1 VQAASVDVNAQ
12 TKYDPSIVS
21 EIRRVLVTGSSGQ
34 LGTAILGAFSRCQ
47 IAAYTHGSLDITNV
61 EAVTRAVAEARPHV
75 IVNCAAFNLVD
86 DAESRP
92 LDAFGINAF
101 AVRTLARAAEEN
113 GATLVH
119 YGTDFVFAGLGG
131 PDHEPYDES
140 VAPSPRSVYAASKLV
155 GEWLALESPRAYV
168 LRVESLFGLPADW
181 KGRRGSLDV
190 IVAGLEAGREMPAF
204 TDRTISPSYVVDV
217 AAATRYLVDAG
228 APYGLYHCVN
238 SGHATWYQVA
248 TEVAGLLGVPARLK
262 PITTEDARFVA
273 PRPRF
278 CALSNRKLAAAGFEM
293 PTWQD
298 ALRRWLAVRMPLVP
312 SGVDGPGGTV
322 DAHIE

>member
-1 VQAASVDVNAQ
+1 M
-12 TKYDPSIVS
+12 
-21 EIRRVLVTGSSGQ
+21 LVTGSSGQ
-34 LGTAILGAFSRCQ
+34 LGTAILGAFSGCH
-47 IAAYTHGSLDITNV
+47 IAAPTHGSLEITDV
-61 EAVTRAVAEARPHV
+61 EAVRRTVAEARPDV
-75 IVNCAAFNLVD
+75 IINCAAFNLVD

-92 LDAFGINAF
+92 LEAFGINAF
-101 AVRTLARAAEEN
+101 AVRTLARAAEEH

-131 PDHEPYDES
+131 PDSEPYDES
-140 VAPSPRSVYAASKLV
+140 AAPSPRSVYAASKLV
-155 GEWLALESPRAYV
+155 GEWLALEAPRAYV

-181 KGRRGSLDV
+181 KGRRGSLDN
-190 IVAGLEAGREMPAF
+190 IVAGLEAGREVPVF
-204 TDRTISPSYVVDV
+204 TDRTISPSYVTDV
-217 AAATRYLVDAG
+217 AVATRYLVDAV

-248 TEVAGLLGVPARLK
+248 TEVAQRLGVPARLK
-262 PITTEDARFVA
+262 AITTEDARLA
-273 PRPRF
+273 ASRPRF

-298 ALRRWLAVRMPLVP
+298 AVRRWLAVRRPLVS
-312 SGVDGPGGTV
+312 SGAEAPGSRA

>member
-1 VQAASVDVNAQ
+1 VAH
-12 TKYDPSIVS
+12 T
-21 EIRRVLVTGSSGQ
+21 SG
-34 LGTAILGAFSRCQ
+34 T
-47 IAAYTHGSLDITNV
+47 LDITNIA
-61 EAVTRAVAEARPHV
+61 AVRRAVAEARPHI

-92 LDAFGINAF
+92 LEAFGVNAF
-101 AVRTLARAAEEN
+101 AVRTLARAAEEH

-119 YGTDFVFAGLGG
+119 YGTDFVFAGLG
-131 PDHEPYDES
+131 DRDSEPYDES
-140 VAPSPRSVYAASKLV
+140 ATPSPRSVYAASKLV

-168 LRVESLFGLPADW
+168 LRVESLFGMPADW
-181 KGRRGSLDV
+181 KGRRGSLDN
-190 IVAGLEAGREMPAF
+190 IAAGLEAGREIAAF
-204 TDRTISPSYVVDV
+204 TDRTISPSYVGDV

-238 SGHATWYQVA
+238 SGHASWYQVA

-262 PITTEDARFVA
+262 PITTEDARLA
-273 PRPRF
+273 AARPRF

-293 PTWQD
+293 PAWQD
-298 ALRRWLAVRMPLVP
+298 ALRRWLAVRRPLVP
-312 SGVDGPGGTV
+312 SGVEATDGRV

>member
-1 VQAASVDVNAQ
+1 
-12 TKYDPSIVS
+12 VS
-21 EIRRVLVTGSSGQ
+21 ETRRLLVTGSSGQ
-34 LGTAILGAFSRCQ
+34 LGTAILSAFSECHITAHR
-47 IAAYTHGSLDITNV
+47 HGTLDITNIEV
-61 EAVTRAVAEARPHV
+61 VKRAVAEARPN
-75 IVNCAAFNLVD
+75 IIINCAAFNFVD

-92 LDAFGINAF
+92 LDAFALNAF
-101 AVRTLARAAEEN
+101 AVRTLARAAEEH

-131 PDHEPYDES
+131 PDTEPYDES

-181 KGRRGSLDV
+181 KGRRGSLDN
-190 IVAGLEAGREMPAF
+190 IVAGLEAGREIPVF

-238 SGHATWYQVA
+238 SGHASWYQVA
-248 TEVAGLLGVPARLK
+248 TEVATLLGVPARLK
-262 PITTEDARFVA
+262 PITMEDAHFA
-273 PRPRF
+273 AARPRF
-278 CALSNRKLAAAGFEM
+278 CALSNRKLAAAGFQM
-293 PTWQD
+293 PAWQD
-298 ALRRWLAVRMPLVP
+298 ALRRWLAVRRPLVP
-312 SGVDGPGGTV
+312 SGVEQRGGRM

>member
-1 VQAASVDVNAQ
+1 M
-12 TKYDPSIVS
+12 S

-34 LGTAILGAFSRCQ
+34 LGSAILRAFSGCH
-47 IAAYTHGSLDITNV
+47 ITAHTHRTLDITDID
-61 EAVTRAVAEARPHV
+61 AVKRSVAEAKPHV
-75 IVNCAAFNLVD
+75 VVNCAAFNFVD
-86 DAESRP
+86 EAEKRP

-119 YGTDFVFAGLGG
+119 YGSDFVFAGLGG
-131 PDHEPYDES
+131 PDTEPYDES

-181 KGRRGSLDV
+181 KGRRGSLDS
-190 IVAGLEAGREMPAF
+190 IVAGLEAGREVPVF

-217 AAATRYLVDAG
+217 AAATRYVVDAG
-228 APYGLYHCVN
+228 APHGLYHCVN
-238 SGHATWYQVA
+238 SGRATWYQIA
-248 TEVAGLLGVPARLK
+248 AEVAALLGVPARLK
-262 PITTEDARFVA
+262 PITIEDAHFVA
-273 PRPRF
+273 ARPRF
-278 CALSNRKLAAAGFEM
+278 CALANRKLAAAGFHM
-293 PTWQD
+293 PAWQD
-298 ALRRWLAVRMPLVP
+298 ALRRWLTVRTPLVP
-312 SGVDGPGGTV
+312 SGVEQPGGRM

>member
-1 VQAASVDVNAQ
+1 M
-12 TKYDPSIVS
+12 
-21 EIRRVLVTGSSGQ
+21 LVTGSSGQ
-34 LGTAILGAFSRCQ
+34 LGTAILSAFSDSH
-47 IAAYTHGSLDITNV
+47 IAAHTHGTLDITNI
-61 EAVTRAVAEARPHV
+61 EAVKRAVAEAKPDV
-75 IVNCAAFNLVD
+75 IVNCAAFNFVD

-119 YGTDFVFAGLGG
+119 YGSDFVFAGIGG
-131 PDHEPYDES
+131 PDMEPYDES

-181 KGRRGSLDV
+181 KGRRGSLDN
-190 IVAGLEAGREMPAF
+190 IVAGLEAGREISVF

-238 SGHATWYQVA
+238 SGHATWYEVA
-248 TEVAGLLGVPARLK
+248 TELAARLRVPARLK
-262 PITTEDARFVA
+262 PIRMEDAHLA
-273 PRPRF
+273 AARPRF
-278 CALSNRKLAAAGFEM
+278 CALSNRKLAAAGFPM
-293 PTWQD
+293 PSWQD
-298 ALRRWLAVRMPLVP
+298 AVRRWLAVRRSLVP
-312 SGVDGPGGTV
+312 SGVEQPGGRM
-322 DAHIE
+322 DAI

>member
-1 VQAASVDVNAQ
+1 L
-12 TKYDPSIVS
+12 IVS
-21 EIRRVLVTGSSGQ
+21 DIRRVFVTGSSGQ
-34 LGTAILGAFSRCQ
+34 LGTAILSAFSGCHLTPHTRD
-47 IAAYTHGSLDITNV
+47 TLDITDI
-61 EAVTRAVAEARPHV
+61 EAVRRAVADARPDV
-75 IVNCAAFNLVD
+75 IVNCAAYNFVD
-86 DAESRP
+86 DAESQA

-131 PDHEPYDES
+131 PDTEPYDES

-168 LRVESLFGLPADW
+168 LRVESLFGVPADW
-181 KGRRGSLDV
+181 KGRRGSLDT
-190 IVAGLEAGREMPAF
+190 IVAGLEAAREIPVF

-217 AAATRYLVDAG
+217 AAATRYLVDAT

-248 TEVAGLLGVPARLK
+248 TEVAALLGVSARLK
-262 PITTEDARFVA
+262 PITMEDAQCVA
-273 PRPRF
+273 ARPRF
-278 CALSNRKLAAAGFEM
+278 CALSNRKLAAAGFQM
-293 PTWQD
+293 PAWQD
-298 ALRRWLAVRMPLVP
+298 ALRRWLAVRRPLAPRAVEQP
-312 SGVDGPGGTV
+312 AGSM

>member
-1 VQAASVDVNAQ
+1 
-12 TKYDPSIVS
+12 VS
-21 EIRRVLVTGSSGQ
+21 ETRRLLVTGSSGQ
-34 LGTAILGAFSRCQ
+34 LGTAILSAFSECHITAHR
-47 IAAYTHGSLDITNV
+47 HGTLDITNIEV
-61 EAVTRAVAEARPHV
+61 VKRAVAEARPN
-75 IVNCAAFNLVD
+75 IIINCAAFNLVD

-92 LDAFGINAF
+92 LDAFALNAF

-131 PDHEPYDES
+131 PDTEPYDES

-181 KGRRGSLDV
+181 KGRRGSLDN
-190 IVAGLEAGREMPAF
+190 IVAGLEAGREIPVF

-238 SGHATWYQVA
+238 SGHASWYQVA
-248 TEVAGLLGVPARLK
+248 TEVATLLGVPARLK
-262 PITTEDARFVA
+262 PITMEDAHFA
-273 PRPRF
+273 AARPRF
-278 CALSNRKLAAAGFEM
+278 CALSNRKLAAAGFQM
-293 PTWQD
+293 PAWQD
-298 ALRRWLAVRMPLVP
+298 ALRRWLAVRRPLVP
-312 SGVDGPGGTV
+312 SGVEQRGGRM